1 MPFDTTRFSAAL
13 PLAAPGALA
22 VLVLV
27 LSLFSGPSPAQSTNA
42 TPPTGAEPSPA
53 ARAAVQASALDQVWL
68 LPRREAPADVVA
80 RNESRLSAEV
90 SGTLQRWGA
99 DVGASVKRGELL
111 AQIDSRDYELAV
123 QRAQANLNASQSR
136 LKLAQAQLQRS
147 RELVAQ
153 GFFSQEALGQRETE
167 VALVQTEVNIA
178 RAQLATEQRQLGK
191 TRLLAPFAGTVRE
204 RMAQTGE
211 AVAPGTV
218 LYVLVES
225 GHNEVNATLSPSD
238 VAGLHNATDLQLH
251 TRDGQF
257 AVRLLRVSDTVT
269 APARTRAARLAFADA
284 ASTPAAGTS
293 GTLRWQEQQP
303 HLPPSMMVRR
313 DGALGVFVVQ
323 GDGAQTTARFVPLP
337 GAQESRASPVPSN
350 LRGSERVVVRG
361 QEALQNGQAIEL
373 RPPSN

>member
-1 MPFDTTRFSAAL
+1 MSIDTTRFPAIL
-13 PLAAPGALA
+13 PLTTPAALA
-22 VLVLV
+22 VLAL
-27 LSLFSGPSPAQSTNA
+27 LLALTSAPSTAQSTNA
-42 TPPTGAEPSPA
+42 APPAGAEA
-53 ARAAVQASALDQVWL
+53 AGTARSSVETSLLEQVWL
-68 LPRREAPADVVA
+68 LPKREAPADVVA

-90 SGTLQRWGA
+90 TGTLQRWGA

-111 AQIDSRDYELAV
+111 AQIDPRDYELAV

-147 RELVAQ
+147 RDLVAQ

-191 TRLLAPFAGTVRE
+191 TRLVAPFAGTVRE

-238 VAGLHNATDLQLH
+238 VAGLSNATGLQLQ
-251 TRDGQF
+251 TREGLF
-257 AVRLLRVSDTVT
+257 AVRLLRVSDAVT
-269 APARTRAARLAFADA
+269 APARTRAARLAFVDA
-284 ASTPAAGTS
+284 GNTPPAGTS
-293 GTLRWQEQQP
+293 GTLRWQERQP
-303 HLPPSMMVRR
+303 HLPPSLMVRR

-323 GDGAQTTARFVPLP
+323 GEGERATARFVPVP
-337 GAQESRASPVPSN
+337 GAQESRATPVP
-350 LRGSERVVVRG
+350 GSLSGSGPVVVRG
-361 QEALQNGQAIEL
+361 QEALQNGQAVEI
-373 RPPSN
+373 RSRSN

>member
-1 MPFDTTRFSAAL
+1 MPIATPRFFVPLPSVTSATS
-13 PLAAPGALA
+13 A
-22 VLVLV
+22 VLILV
-27 LSLFSGPSPAQSTNA
+27 LSLASTSSLAQSTTA
-42 TPPTGAEPSPA
+42 TQPAGAEIA
-53 ARAAVQASALDQVWL
+53 AGARTLVEASKLDQVWL
-68 LPRREAPADVVA
+68 LPRREAPANVVA

-111 AQIDSRDYELAV
+111 AQIDPRDYELAV

-147 RELVAQ
+147 RDLVAQ

-167 VALVQTEVNIA
+167 VALMQTEVNIA

-191 TRLLAPFAGTVRE
+191 TRLVAPFSGTVRE

-238 VAGLHNATDLQLH
+238 VAGLRSATDLQLH

-257 AVRLLRVSDTVT
+257 AVQLLRIADTVT
-269 APARTRAARLAFADA
+269 APARTRAARLAFAEPTN
-284 ASTPAAGTS
+284 TPAAGAS
-293 GTLRWQEQQP
+293 GTLRWQERQP
-303 HLPPSMMVRR
+303 HLPPSVMVRR

-323 GDGAQTTARFVPLP
+323 GDGAQATARFVPLP
-337 GAQESRASPVPSN
+337 GAQESRATPAPAS
-350 LRGSERVVVRG
+350 LKGTDRVVVRG

-373 RPPSN
+373 RTAAN

>member
-1 MPFDTTRFSAAL
+1 MSIDTTRFPAIL
-13 PLAAPGALA
+13 PLTTPAALA
-22 VLVLV
+22 VLALLLV
-27 LSLFSGPSPAQSTNA
+27 LTSEPSTAQSTNA
-42 TPPTGAEPSPA
+42 APPAGAEVA
-53 ARAAVQASALDQVWL
+53 GTARSSVETSLLEQVWL
-68 LPRREAPADVVA
+68 LPKREAPADVVA

-90 SGTLQRWGA
+90 TGTLQRWGA

-111 AQIDSRDYELAV
+111 AQIDPRDYELAV

-147 RELVAQ
+147 RDLVAQ

-191 TRLLAPFAGTVRE
+191 TRLVAPFAGTVRE

-238 VAGLHNATDLQLH
+238 VAGLSNATGIQLR
-251 TRDGQF
+251 TREGPF
-257 AVRLLRVSDTVT
+257 AVRLLRVSDAVT
-269 APARTRAARLAFADA
+269 APARTRAARLAFVDA
-284 ASTPAAGTS
+284 GNTPPAGTS
-293 GTLRWQEQQP
+293 GTLRWQERQP
-303 HLPPSMMVRR
+303 HLPPSLMVRR

-323 GDGAQTTARFVPLP
+323 GEGERATARFVPVP
-337 GAQESRASPVPSN
+337 GAQESRATPVP
-350 LRGSERVVVRG
+350 GSLSDSGLVVVRG
-361 QEALQNGQAIEL
+361 QEALQNGQAVEI
-373 RPPSN
+373 RSRSN

>member
-1 MPFDTTRFSAAL
+1 MPIASPRLFSNL
-13 PLAAPGALA
+13 TLAKPVALA
-22 VLVLV
+22 TMVLL
-27 LSLFSGPSPAQSTNA
+27 LSLFNSPSMAQSSNG
-42 TPPTGAEPSPA
+42 TPPAGGESATA
-53 ARAAVQASALDQVWL
+53 ARTAVETRALDQVWL
-68 LPRREAPADVVA
+68 LPRREAPAEVVA

-99 DVGASVKRGELL
+99 DVGATVKRGELL
-111 AQIDSRDYELAV
+111 AQIDPRDYELAV
-123 QRAQANLNASQSR
+123 QRAQASLNASQSR

-167 VALVQTEVNIA
+167 VALLQTEVNSA

-191 TRLLAPFAGTVRE
+191 TKLVAPFAGTVRE

-238 VAGLHNATDLQLH
+238 VAGLRNATDLQLH
-251 TRDGQF
+251 TREGQF
-257 AVRLLRVSDTVT
+257 AVRLLRVSDAVTV
-269 APARTRAARLAFADA
+269 PARTRAARLAFADA
-284 ASTPAAGTS
+284 ASAPAAGAS
-293 GTLRWQEQQP
+293 GTLRWQERQP
-303 HLPPSMMVRR
+303 HLPPSVMVRR

-323 GDGAQTTARFVPLP
+323 GDGAKATARFVPVP
-337 GAQESRASPVPSN
+337 GAQESRATPVPAS
-350 LRGSERVVVRG
+350 LSGTVRVVVRG
-361 QEALQNGQAIEL
+361 HEALQNGQAIE
-373 RPPSN
+373 PSPAAN

>member
-1 MPFDTTRFSAAL
+1 MPIDTNRFFA
-13 PLAAPGALA
+13 PLRLTSPVAFC
-22 VLVLV
+22 VLVLM
-27 LSLFSGPSPAQSTNA
+27 LSLNSVPSSAQSTSA
-42 TPPTGAEPSPA
+42 TPT
-53 ARAAVQASALDQVWL
+53 ASAESATATRTAVEASTLDQVWL

-80 RNESRLSAEV
+80 RNESRISAEV

-111 AQIDSRDYELAV
+111 AQIDPRDYELAV
-123 QRAQANLNASQSR
+123 QRAQANLHASQSR

-147 RELVAQ
+147 RDLVAQ
-153 GFFSQEALGQRETE
+153 GFFSQEALSQRETE

-178 RAQLATEQRQLGK
+178 RAQLATEQRQLAK

-211 AVAPGTV
+211 AVTPGTV

-238 VAGLHNATDLQLH
+238 VAGLRNATDLQLH
-251 TRDGQF
+251 TREGEF
-257 AVRLLRVSDTVT
+257 ALRLLRVSDAVT

-284 ASTPAAGTS
+284 ASTPAAGAS
-293 GTLRWQEQQP
+293 GTLRWQERQP
-303 HLPPSMMVRR
+303 HLPPSVMVRR
-313 DGALGVFVVQ
+313 EGALGVFVVQ
-323 GDGAQTTARFVPLP
+323 GAGAQATARFVPVP
-337 GAQESRASPVPSN
+337 GAQESRATPAPAS
-350 LRGSERVVVRG
+350 LKGSDRVVVRG

-373 RPPSN
+373 RAATN

>member
-1 MPFDTTRFSAAL
+1 MSIDTTRFPAIL
-13 PLAAPGALA
+13 PLTTPAALA
-22 VLVLV
+22 VLALLLV
-27 LSLFSGPSPAQSTNA
+27 LTSEPSTAQSTNA
-42 TPPTGAEPSPA
+42 APPAGAEVA
-53 ARAAVQASALDQVWL
+53 GTARSSVETSLLEQVWL
-68 LPRREAPADVVA
+68 LPKREAPADVVA

-90 SGTLQRWGA
+90 TGTLPRGGA

-111 AQIDSRDYELAV
+111 AQIDPRDYELAV

-147 RELVAQ
+147 RDLVAQ

-191 TRLLAPFAGTVRE
+191 TRLVAPFAGTVRE

-238 VAGLHNATDLQLH
+238 VAGLSNATGIQLR
-251 TRDGQF
+251 TREGPF
-257 AVRLLRVSDTVT
+257 AVRLLRVSDAVT
-269 APARTRAARLAFADA
+269 APARTRAARLAFVDA
-284 ASTPAAGTS
+284 GNTPPAGTS
-293 GTLRWQEQQP
+293 GTLRWQERQP
-303 HLPPSMMVRR
+303 HLPPSLMVRR

-323 GDGAQTTARFVPLP
+323 GEGERATARFVPVP
-337 GAQESRASPVPSN
+337 GAQESRATPVP
-350 LRGSERVVVRG
+350 GSLSDSGLVVVRG
-361 QEALQNGQAIEL
+361 QEALQNGQAVEI
-373 RPPSN
+373 RSRSN

>member
-1 MPFDTTRFSAAL
+1 MSIDTTRFSAIL
-13 PLAAPGALA
+13 PLITPAALA
-22 VLVLV
+22 VLALV
-27 LSLFSGPSPAQSTNA
+27 LALTSGPSTAQSNSA
-42 TPPTGAEPSPA
+42 APPAGAEVA
-53 ARAAVQASALDQVWL
+53 ATARSSVETRLLEQVWL
-68 LPRREAPADVVA
+68 LPKREAPADVVA

-90 SGTLQRWGA
+90 TGTLQRWGA

-111 AQIDSRDYELAV
+111 AQIDPRDYELAV

-147 RELVAQ
+147 RDLVAQ

-191 TRLLAPFAGTVRE
+191 TRLVAPFAGTVRE

-238 VAGLHNATDLQLH
+238 VAGLANATDLQLQ
-251 TRDGQF
+251 TREGPF
-257 AVRLLRVSDTVT
+257 AVRLLRVSDAVT
-269 APARTRAARLAFADA
+269 APARTRAARLAFVDVDN
-284 ASTPAAGTS
+284 TPPAGSS
-293 GTLRWQEQQP
+293 GTLRWQERQP
-303 HLPPSMMVRR
+303 HLPPSLMVRR

-323 GDGAQTTARFVPLP
+323 GEGAQATARFIPVP
-337 GAQESRASPVPSN
+337 GAQEGRATPVP
-350 LRGSERVVVRG
+350 GSLSGSGRVVARG

-373 RPPSN
+373 RSTSN

>member
-1 MPFDTTRFSAAL
+1 MPIASPRLLSNLT
-13 PLAAPGALA
+13 LAKPVALA
-22 VLVLV
+22 TMVLL
-27 LSLFSGPSPAQSTNA
+27 LSLFNSPSMAQSTNG
-42 TPPTGAEPSPA
+42 TPPAGGESATA
-53 ARAAVQASALDQVWL
+53 ARTAVETRALDQVWL
-68 LPRREAPADVVA
+68 LPRREAPAEVVA

-99 DVGASVKRGELL
+99 DVGSTVKRGELL
-111 AQIDSRDYELAV
+111 AQIDPRDYELAV
-123 QRAQANLNASQSR
+123 QRAQASLNASQSR

-167 VALVQTEVNIA
+167 VALLQTEVNSA

-191 TRLLAPFAGTVRE
+191 TKLVAPFAGTVRE

-238 VAGLHNATDLQLH
+238 VAGLRNATDLQLH
-251 TRDGQF
+251 TREGQF
-257 AVRLLRVSDTVT
+257 AVRLLRVSDAVTV
-269 APARTRAARLAFADA
+269 PARTRAARLAFADA
-284 ASTPAAGTS
+284 ASAPAAGAS
-293 GTLRWQEQQP
+293 GTLRWQERQP
-303 HLPPSMMVRR
+303 HLPPSVMVRR

-323 GDGAQTTARFVPLP
+323 GDGAKATARFVPVP
-337 GAQESRASPVPSN
+337 GAQESRATPVPAS
-350 LRGSERVVVRG
+350 LSGTVRVVVRG
-361 QEALQNGQAIEL
+361 HEALQNGQAIE
-373 RPPSN
+373 PSPAAN